1 MLPLFVSRRDLDRV
15 LDTQE
20 IIKIYQKKIYYEYFH
35 FKDRG
40 RVEGFLFIGKNVT
53 ITNTLDHF
61 VDNFDVPDILN
72 LYVNKKYNNNGQ
84 IDRISHLD
92 KECSKRGLSK
102 KIYDGVSYLEEVIWD
117 STLRSYIK
125 EEHHRRSDYID
136 QDLFTYFQEPENL
149 GQGIDYFKGVL
160 SDKFGSSISVI
171 FGRGGVGKT
180 TFCDA
185 LKNEIDTGENK
196 KGVFLIKGEQIS
208 NLVNFNDIY
217 IESILD
223 LFEAFKVESN
233 LSTLSKSDF
242 SLNYSCGNILVIID
256 GLDEIDSALG
266 ERFNLEKFFSSL
278 SDLDDRF
285 HNTKIILT
293 TRDYFEKN
301 IVSASPLI
309 RKFKLKGFTE
319 KDIEKYKKIKLSNDI
334 QKANFDKLL
343 EVNKLKNN
351 GFSLPVIINLACQAV
366 LDSPDE
372 HIVQGYQS
380 ESDFLIGTH
389 VYDSILEYMLTRE
402 IDKQKLNTTVDGLF
416 QLLSEIVIDYK
427 NKMSINDLNEYVELT
442 FNENGDKFL
451 KNPLLNVR
459 DNFISIKEEALTSL
473 IKSRYLI
480 YLLKNDIS
488 RYEKIS
494 DILKDSYK
502 GSGDTY
508 NTLREFVDNTDFDF
522 NATKLIKKLK
532 ESEVKTELTYDK
544 LKYRKAIS
552 SLLYALLS
560 NKSSFDKNERSDY
573 IYKLLGGKNNII
585 DGLHIYGD
593 FYSLGFDSYKVM
605 NSSFNEY
612 NKLSDCHFG
621 KENEYIFSFCNFSN
635 INIAKVGDLENCFF
649 ENSCK
654 FEKCNIVSVLN
665 TKSDENKKKKENIKS
680 NIISIAKYIGTTQ
693 RSFNLIK
700 LNTTVNWN
708 KSHKGFIDELKKLGF
723 IQVDKNGYFR
733 LNKDYYDDLPHITLG
748 RFPKTLNNIVDC
760 LAK

>member
-1 MLPLFVSRRDLDRV
+1 MVSRRDLDSV
-15 LDTQE
+15 LDNQE
-20 IIKIYQKKIYYEYFH
+20 VIKIHQKKIYYEYFH
-35 FKDRG
+35 FEDRG

-53 ITNTLDHF
+53 IIKTLDHF
-61 VDNFDVPDILN
+61 VAKFKAPNILN
-72 LYVNKKYNNNGQ
+72 LYVNKKYNKNGQ
-84 IDRISHLD
+84 VDRISHLD
-92 KECSKRGLSK
+92 KECFKRGLSD

-117 STLRSYIK
+117 ATLRSYLK

-136 QDLFTYFQEPENL
+136 QDLFTYSQEPENL

-185 LKNEIDTGENK
+185 LKNEIDTGDNK

-208 NLVNFNDIY
+208 NLVNFNDLY

-233 LSTLSKSDF
+233 LSNLSKSDF

-343 EVNKLKNN
+343 ETNKLKNN
-351 GFSLPVIINLACQAV
+351 GFSLPVIIYLACQAV
-366 LDSPDE
+366 LDSSDE
-372 HIVQGYQS
+372 HMVESYQS
-380 ESDFLIGTH
+380 ESDYLIGTH
-389 VYDSILEYMLTRE
+389 IYDSILEYMLARE

-416 QLLSEIVIDYK
+416 QLFSEIVIDHK

-451 KNPLLNVR
+451 KNPLFNVR
-459 DNFISIKEEALTSL
+459 GDFLSIKEEALTSL

-494 DILKDSYK
+494 NILKDSYK

-508 NTLREFVDNTDFDF
+508 NAVCEFVATIDSGFDL
-522 NATKLIKKLK
+522 NATKLIKKIK
-532 ESEVKTELTYDK
+532 ESEVNTKLTYDK
-544 LKYRKAIS
+544 IKYKKVIS

-560 NKSSFDKNERSDY
+560 NKSSFDKNERSNY

-593 FYSLGFDSYKVM
+593 FYSLSFDSYKVM

-621 KENEYIFSFCNFSN
+621 EEDEDIFSFCNFSN
-635 INIAKVGDLENCFF
+635 INIAKVGNLKDCLF
-649 ENSCK
+649 ESSCK
-654 FEKCNIVSVLN
+654 FDKCNIASLLD
-665 TKSDENKKKKENIKS
+665 TKSDVNKKKKENIKS

-693 RSFNLIK
+693 RSLNLIK

-723 IQVDKNGYFR
+723 IQVDKSGYFR
-733 LNKDYYDDLPHITLG
+733 LNSDYYDDLPHIILG
-748 RFPKTLNNIVDC
+748 RFPIILNNIVDC